1 MEGLLEC
8 DTEKYKIPAEENIQF
23 FNAAKCGD
31 ILSVKSA
38 LTKHANINSSDKL
51 GQSALM
57 WACWNGNEEVV
68 KYLLDF
74 DAKQRTEKSKK
85 NKQQNFLN
93 YKAESK
99 EKYNPL
105 FCLIMSNSMQ
115 SRKSLECIKKII
127 SNEEVF
133 EKNFSLLKREDSF
146 GENVLHKAVRSGNEE
161 ILNFF
166 IKKLSEKKLLKDFIE
181 RKNSSS
187 ETPLILAIKL
197 QQDRLAEILIEN
209 GADILVSEINSGT
222 EKSISVLSFNEGKGN
237 FQTFLIVMKAKLK
250 YAIEEEKLNNKE
262 TERKYPR
269 VDEKLKQELEKFNAD
284 KYYWNV
290 YNKFSSGE
298 INSPDEL
305 DDDVY
310 KNIER
315 NFFTLIQKTNMT
327 DEDIMQIKQ
336 LVYKSPYLLQTSTYF
351 DRNRNEKKS
360 ALQIILENGN
370 IKLFKILFNSLSI
383 NNIPSVSS
391 GYSDYLVCAILNNQP
406 QIIEFLLNYS
416 KNSPSL
422 LTEKIMSPIH
432 NFDPDLIQN
441 STSEDPTGIPLVQF
455 LRTQNLYENQE
466 LLKKTILYY
475 KSQFSNT
482 NYSRQIYEEAL
493 NHCNENLILLLYE
506 SSKEKNDFY
515 LVDTVKSRPI
525 QFILLEKK
533 YYKALEEFFTNGN
546 FNKRKFSYTDKNGK
560 TFLQELN
567 KHDIKTREHFT
578 KLLQDMDFINNEEN
592 IS

>member
-1 MEGLLEC
+1 
-8 DTEKYKIPAEENIQF
+8 
-23 FNAAKCGD
+23 
-31 ILSVKSA
+31 
-38 LTKHANINSSDKL
+38 
-51 GQSALM
+51 
-57 WACWNGNEEVV
+57 
-68 KYLLDF
+68 
-74 DAKQRTEKSKK
+74 
-85 NKQQNFLN
+85 
-93 YKAESK
+93 
-99 EKYNPL
+99 
-105 FCLIMSNSMQ
+105 MQ

-351 DRNRNEKKS
+351 DRNINAKNK
-360 ALQIILENGN
+360 LQFE
-370 IKLFKILFNSLSI
+370 
-383 NNIPSVSS
+383 
-391 GYSDYLVCAILNNQP
+391 
-406 QIIEFLLNYS
+406 
-416 KNSPSL
+416 
-422 LTEKIMSPIH
+422 
-432 NFDPDLIQN
+432 
-441 STSEDPTGIPLVQF
+441 
-455 LRTQNLYENQE
+455 
-466 LLKKTILYY
+466 
-475 KSQFSNT
+475 
-482 NYSRQIYEEAL
+482 
-493 NHCNENLILLLYE
+493 
-506 SSKEKNDFY
+506 
-515 LVDTVKSRPI
+515 
-525 QFILLEKK
+525 
-533 YYKALEEFFTNGN
+533 
-546 FNKRKFSYTDKNGK
+546 YTA
-560 TFLQELN
+560 
-567 KHDIKTREHFT
+567 
-578 KLLQDMDFINNEEN
+578 
-592 IS
+592 